1 MSYEITKEN
10 VFLEFHSL
18 ILKATNS
25 AKSTSSSEIGRPIYT
40 YLVSAR
46 TQRRKLSMTS
56 HACHVVYY
64 CRRWI
69 PVYARPSYVS
79 HKKSAILYLWVLQAI
94 EDIFLSSYSFIF
106 VA

>member
-1 MSYEITKEN
+1 MSYETTKEN

-56 HACHVVYY
+56 HFIPIIFRVLWRASAEEY
-64 CRRWI
+64 RRVGNEKTLQRQI
-69 PVYARPSYVS
+69 VIL
-79 HKKSAILYLWVLQAI
+79 SA
-94 EDIFLSSYSFIF
+94 
-106 VA
+106 